1 MLYSLYNNN
10 KSIKT
15 ESNHTEGEIC
25 AVYNLSFF
33 SAIYSIEFHYTRTS
47 SVNID
52 MGLEP
57 YPPSFFENFQNPEPG
72 L

>member
-15 ESNHTEGEIC
+15 ESNHTDGEIC
-25 AVYNLSFF
+25 AVYNVSIFF
-33 SAIYSIEFHYTRTS
+33 CYSIEVHYIRTS